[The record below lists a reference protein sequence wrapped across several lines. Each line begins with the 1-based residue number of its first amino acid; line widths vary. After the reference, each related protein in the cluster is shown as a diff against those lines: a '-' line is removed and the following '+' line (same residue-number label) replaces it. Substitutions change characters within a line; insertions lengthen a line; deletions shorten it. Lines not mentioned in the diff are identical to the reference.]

1 MKVQVC
7 IKNKNKKTAQSQSP
21 LDQQDLS
28 GCAREK
34 KNFLMFCDFAAIKIL
49 LAIMEPVTTDDILQ
63 L

>member
-7 IKNKNKKTAQSQSP
+7 IKNKNKKTAQSQPP

-34 KNFLMFCDFAAIKIL
+34 KIFLMFCDFAAIKIL